1 MPSIVVINDDGNILF
16 QNIVDNVEGLM
27 NAIREDGAIPGFNS
41 RPPEVRINGFVVLVE
56 QSTPPR
62 KELPPLSLKQMQ
74 VLHLL
79 ANALTPEQT
88 ALKLGI
94 SESTVRMHISA
105 LKKKFKTESRDQ
117 MMAMAGSLGLCDP
130 FGDAENGESEGLS

>member
-1 MPSIVVINDDGNILF
+1 MPSIVVLNDDGNILF

-27 NAIREDGAIPGFNS
+27 NTIRDDREIPGFNS

-56 QSTPPR
+56 QSALPK

-79 ANALTPEQT
+79 ANASTPEQT

-130 FGDAENGESEGLS
+130 FGNTENGESEGLS

>member
-1 MPSIVVINDDGNILF
+1 MPSIVVLNDDGNILF

-27 NAIREDGAIPGFNS
+27 NTIRDDGEIPGFNS

-56 QSTPPR
+56 QSAIPK
-62 KELPPLSLKQMQ
+62 KEFPPLSLKQMQ

-130 FGDAENGESEGLS
+130 FGNTETGESEGLS